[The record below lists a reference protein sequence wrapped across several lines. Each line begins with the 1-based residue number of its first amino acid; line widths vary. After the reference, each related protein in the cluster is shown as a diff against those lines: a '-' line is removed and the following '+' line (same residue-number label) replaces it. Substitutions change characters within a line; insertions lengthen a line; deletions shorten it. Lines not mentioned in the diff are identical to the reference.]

1 MKQKDETMRDI
12 LLTNARMITDTRG
25 IDELSIRFIAKKSG
39 VAVGTVYNYFSNKE
53 ELLLALTEKYWKEI
67 LLEMESVIILD
78 SFYKQLKEMYDFF
91 Y

>member
-67 LLEMESVIILD
+67 LLEM
-78 SFYKQLKEMYDFF
+78 
-91 Y
+91 